1 MLEIAVTKAD
11 FRPPEARTR
20 QDYESFL
27 SANLSRLN
35 ALAFSYARPDA
46 DLAKDIV
53 QEAVV
58 KGFQAFMGGTLQLDG
73 QARAWFGT
81 VIRNEFLMY
90 RRKNRR
96 LVGEPNDQTPGRDGR
111 RDFENLSMRE
121 LLNAA
126 IDELPEDQRE
136 CVVLVDLHQFDY
148 EEAAAILGI
157 PLGTVRSR
165 LSRARMK
172 LAQRLNSLE
181 CSL

>member
-1 MLEIAVTKAD
+1 MLEIAATKAE
-11 FRPPEARTR
+11 FRPPEVCR
-20 QDYESFL
+20 QDYEAFL
-27 SANLSRLN
+27 ASYLPRLN

-58 KGFQAFMGGTLQLDG
+58 KGFQAFAGGSLQLDG
-73 QARAWFGT
+73 QARSWFAT
-81 VIRNEFLMY
+81 VVRNEFLMY

-96 LVGEPNDQTPGRDGR
+96 LVGEPNDETPGRDGR
-111 RDFENLSMRE
+111 RDFENMSMRG

-126 IDELPEDQRE
+126 IEELPDDQRE
-136 CVVLVDLHQFDY
+136 CVILVDLHQFDY
-148 EEAAAILGI
+148 EEAATILGI